1 MNDGSRLCIRY
12 GKDNSMLVV
21 ELGALYP
28 ELIAIYDPFLIQ
40 ILDCIKVSNPHHQV
54 NYVL

>member
-1 MNDGSRLCIRY
+1 
-12 GKDNSMLVV
+12 LVV